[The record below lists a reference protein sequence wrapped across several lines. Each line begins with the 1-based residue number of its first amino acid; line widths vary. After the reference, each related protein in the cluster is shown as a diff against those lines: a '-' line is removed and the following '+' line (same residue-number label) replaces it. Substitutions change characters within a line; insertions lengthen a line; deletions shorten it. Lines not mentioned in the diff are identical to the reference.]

1 MESKRFD
8 EIAGQ
13 CPVLLVPRVSA
24 DDRGYFLESWSEP
37 KYHELGIPVDPAKFV
52 QGNVSKSKKGVVR
65 GLHYQATPFEQ
76 GKLVSVLRGRV
87 VDVAVDIRTGSPT
100 FGKHVMAELSE
111 ENHHQL
117 WIPAGF
123 AHGFMALEDD
133 TVFTYLVTGLYHPE
147 SERSVLWNDPAIGI
161 AWPSIEGV
169 DPIVSSKDAKALP
182 LAEIVDGF
190 AFGEY

>member
-13 CPVLLVPRVSA
+13 CPVLLIPKVFP
-24 DDRGYFLESWSEP
+24 DDRGYFFESWSEP
-37 KYHELGIPVDPAKFV
+37 KYRELGIPIHPAKFV
-52 QGNVSKSKKGVVR
+52 QANVSKSKKGVVR
-65 GLHYQATPFEQ
+65 GLHYQATPSEQ

-87 VDVAVDIRTGSPT
+87 VDVAVDIRIGSPT
-100 FGKHVMAELSE
+100 FGQHVMVELSE
-111 ENHHQL
+111 ENHQQL

-133 TVFTYLVTGLYHPE
+133 TVFTYLVTGLYNGA
-147 SERSVLWNDPAIGI
+147 SERSVRWNDPAIGI
-161 AWPSIEGV
+161 AWPSV
-169 DPIVSSKDAKALP
+169 DSISPMVSSKDAKAP
-182 LAEIVDGF
+182 LLTGVDKCF

>member
-13 CPVLLVPRVSA
+13 CPVLLMPKEFP
-24 DDRGYFLESWSEP
+24 DDRGYFLESWNEP
-37 KYHELGIPVDPAKFV
+37 KYRELGIPLQPAKFV
-52 QGNVSKSKKGVVR
+52 QANVSKSKKGVVR

-100 FGKHVMAELSE
+100 YGKHVMAELSE

-133 TVFTYLVTGLYHPE
+133 TVFTYLVTGPYNGA
-147 SERSVLWNDPAIGI
+147 SDRGVLWNDPAIGI
-161 AWPSIEGV
+161 AWPAIEGV
-169 DPIVSSKDAKALP
+169 EPIVSLKDAALP
-182 LAEIVDGF
+182 FLSDIVDGF